1 MVVLNGQCLIVFIEQ
16 GKLGTLPHSVTM
28 RVGTKFLLAFCSR
41 SFLALKLR
49 PLLPPYLVEGWG
61 SILMAFF
68 DPQLQWGELR

>member
-28 RVGTKFLLAFCSR
+28 RVGTKFLLAR
-41 SFLALKLR
+41 SFLTLKLR

-68 DPQLQWGELR
+68 DPQLQQGELR